1 MPRLR
6 TRPFAKHVDAGTA
19 DMRDHRDQGRLST
32 LIVIALVLMVVIA
45 LSGCSTVVPVTARFP
60 APPGETY
67 LQVCPDLQKLKDQPQ
82 LSDVSRTIN
91 INYSTYYECA
101 VKLDDWI
108 QWYSA
113 QKIIFESAGK

>member
-1 MPRLR
+1 MIDQKEQ
-6 TRPFAKHVDAGTA
+6 A
-19 DMRDHRDQGRLST
+19 HRSITIGII
-32 LIVIALVLMVVIA
+32 IVLLLMLA
-45 LSGCSTVVPVTARFP
+45 MCGGCATVVPVTARFP

-67 LQVCPDLQKLKDQPQ
+67 QQACPDLQKLKDQPQ

-101 VKLDDWI
+101 VKLDAWI

-113 QKIIFESAGK
+113 QKLIFESAGK

>member
-1 MPRLR
+1 M
-6 TRPFAKHVDAGTA
+6 K
-19 DMRDHRDQGRLST
+19 DHRDQGRVST
-32 LIVIALVLMVVIA
+32 LIVIALVLMIVIA
-45 LSGCSTVVPVTARFP
+45 LSACATVVPVAARFP

-67 LQVCPDLQKLKDQPQ
+67 QQACPDLQKLKDQPQ

-101 VKLDDWI
+101 VKLDTWI

-113 QKIIFESAGK
+113 QKLIFESAGK

>member
-1 MPRLR
+1 M
-6 TRPFAKHVDAGTA
+6 KN
-19 DMRDHRDQGRLST
+19 HRDQGQLSA
-32 LIVIALVLMVVIA
+32 LITVIVLLLFVLAMC
-45 LSGCSTVVPVTARFP
+45 SGCATVVPVTARFP

-67 LQVCPDLQKLKDQPQ
+67 QQACPDLQKLKDQPQ

-101 VKLDDWI
+101 VKLDTWI

-113 QKIIFESAGK
+113 QKLIFESAGK